1 MCKMIPDEKKP
12 IPWGL
17 PPLRSEVLARQRQQQ
32 QQQGHSSRQA
42 SANTPSDEIAEK
54 RPSLQPS
61 ETALFVDQHYAA
73 NKRTDGYSLLSAP
86 SLASS
91 STSHLRTELP
101 SVRKRLAIFLAG
113 MGIMGSAIFYIR
125 HCMCDPL
132 AIDPSTF
139 SATSLG
145 TCVDTLAIV
154 DSLLHAGLDNSNT
167 VAWDRLAEMTDLY
180 GNRMTASEAYD
191 RSAEWVVRTANE
203 QDTNM
208 TAYTEPVWVNDW
220 RRGSESLR
228 LFVPTRPG
236 GQVKLPMLGLGNS
249 VATPRDGIEA
259 NVVPVH
265 SFEELKQ
272 LGNETISGNVVLFN
286 FNYTGY
292 SDVVRFRSRGAVE
305 AQKYGAV
312 AVLVRTV
319 APDTSFDSV
328 HTGSSSRADIPAA
341 SISAADANLIERMY
355 RRAQSNNA
363 SPDHVVPRVKL
374 VMNAQLHE
382 NAKQS
387 ANVIIDLAGSEKP
400 EEIVLLSGHFD
411 SWDVGVG
418 AMDDGAG
425 AFVAWEAAR
434 LISQTGRSPRR
445 TIRVVMWNNE
455 ETLQRGAK
463 AYFEKHRDEI
473 ALHKFAIESDIGVF
487 EPWGLTVQADSKTTM
502 NLENYGRDLLKIL
515 GAGNITTPEVEGP
528 GEDISILC
536 KHGVFCAGLLSVN
549 PENGAV
555 PGDEKWSEHYFRFHH
570 ANSDRME
577 VIDKHQLRRSAA
589 ALAAWSYLIAD
600 LP

>member
-1 MCKMIPDEKKP
+1 MIPDEKKP

-17 PPLRSEVLARQRQQQ
+17 PPLRSEVLKRQQQ
-32 QQQGHSSRQA
+32 ELEQQEQ
-42 SANTPSDEIAEK
+42 EK
-54 RPSLQPS
+54 REPLRPTSVDISSDSIAGERLLKGRSPS
-61 ETALFVDQHYAA
+61 ETTFFSDHYCDAA
-73 NKRTDGYSLLSAP
+73 NRRADGYSPISA
-86 SLASS
+86 SQ
-91 STSHLRTELP
+91 LRTESL
-101 SVRKRLAIFLAG
+101 SGRKRLAIFLAG
-113 MGIMGSAIFYIR
+113 MGIMAGTMVYIR
-125 HCMCDPL
+125 FHMCDQQ

-139 SATSLG
+139 SATTLG
-145 TCVDTLAIV
+145 TCVDTLATV
-154 DSLLHAGLDNSNT
+154 DSLLHAGFDTNNT

-180 GNRMTASEAYD
+180 GNRMTASDAYD
-191 RSAEWVVRTANE
+191 RSAKWVVRTANE
-203 QDTNM
+203 QDGNL

-236 GQVKLPMLGLGNS
+236 GQIRLPMLGLGNS

-259 NVVPVH
+259 TVVPVH
-265 SFEELKQ
+265 SFEELRQ
-272 LGNETISGNVVLFN
+272 LGNKTISGNVVLFN
-286 FNYTGY
+286 FRFTQYGEAA
-292 SDVVRFRSRGAVE
+292 RFRTRGAVE
-305 AQKYGAV
+305 AEKYGAV
-312 AVLVRTV
+312 AVLVRTA
-319 APDTSFDSV
+319 APDSSFDSV
-328 HTGSSSRADIPAA
+328 HTGSSSRAGIPAA

-355 RRAQSNNA
+355 HRAQA
-363 SPDHVVPRVKL
+363 KDAAADHVMPRVKL
-374 VMNAQLHE
+374 VMNARLRE

-387 ANVIIDLAGSEKP
+387 ANVIIDLAGSAKP

-434 LISQTGRSPRR
+434 LIAQTGRPPRR

-463 AYFEKHRDEI
+463 AYFERHRDEI
-473 ALHKFAIESDIGVF
+473 ALHRFAIESDIGVF
-487 EPWGLTVQADSKTTM
+487 EPWGLTVQADQRTVA
-502 NLENYGRDLLKIL
+502 NLRGYGSDLLKIL

-536 KHGVFCAGLLSVN
+536 NHGVPCAGLLSVN
-549 PENGAV
+549 PENSAV
-555 PGDEKWSEHYFRFHH
+555 PGDEKWSEHYFRYHH
-570 ANSDRME
+570 ANSDRIE